1 MVDIAIGFC
10 RVRPMAVDASIMP
23 TMASGNTNAPV
34 IMIAEKAADMV
45 RAAASQPARA
55 A

>member
-10 RVRPMAVDASIMP
+10 RVRPMEVDASIM
-23 TMASGNTNAPV
+23 
-34 IMIAEKAADMV
+34 DMV